1 MGEQDYWQRFWKRRL
16 SRRRVLRGALW
27 GGAGL
32 AAAAVVGCSGG
43 NESTS
48 GTPTASPGASPTA
61 RTPLASATAGT
72 PSPAGSRGGTL
83 HLMGVEAFPP
93 DTLDPHQTLFGPIY
107 SAHSA
112 VFSKVLRYENIEDGL
127 IVPDLAIAMPEM
139 PDELTYIVRLRPGVR
154 FQQPSKALGGS
165 PSAEEQAI
173 GGRELT
179 AEDVKY
185 SFERQANENSPA
197 RALFV
202 RAYQFGVI
210 ESMRVVDPLTLEI
223 RTKRPIAPFL
233 HFLANTNAFVVAK
246 EVVDKSDQMNR
257 PAAMIGT
264 GPFIWKEQ
272 IALQVM
278 RMVRNPDWFG
288 WDEPELDRPYIDG
301 YESLFIYDD
310 ASIEAAFRTKK
321 LDSAFQVSNGQ
332 WVIDLRQQ
340 EPDLISA
347 DSGFSAYVKTNFVVD
362 QAPYSDFNLRKAIH
376 LATDRRQIVDTLWQ
390 GYGRPQGPVS
400 WLLKR
405 WALPEEELLKLPGYR
420 VGTQE
425 RQEDEQEARRLYEAA
440 GSPDLKITFGDQPGY
455 VPAFAPQYK
464 RKLEEVLGAKV
475 EYKVWPYATINA
487 EKARGTVPF
496 TWEYDNGWIE
506 LDDWVYPYF
515 HSQSSANVSHV
526 SDPQLDS
533 LLDAQRAA
541 FDFEERQQLGYEIQR
556 YLLEN
561 VLAQLDYASYYM
573 LWMAWPY
580 YKNFRP
586 ASFFGNSFHLANAWL
601 DRSNPVWGSRA

>member
-1 MGEQDYWQRFWKRRL
+1 MGEYDYWQRFWRRRL

-43 NESTS
+43 NEGNAT
-48 GTPTASPGASPTA
+48 
-61 RTPLASATAGT
+61 RTPAASATATAVGLQ
-72 PSPAGSRGGTL
+72 PVGSRGGTL
-83 HLMGVEAFPP
+83 HLMGIEAFPP
-93 DTLDPHQTLFGPIY
+93 DTLDPFQTQYGPIF
-107 SAHSA
+107 SVHSS
-112 VFSKVLRYENIEDGL
+112 VFSKVLRYESIEDGV
-127 IVPDLAIAMPEM
+127 IVPDLATTMPET
-139 PDELTYIVRLRPGVR
+139 PDQLTYIVHLRPGVR
-154 FQQPSKALGGS
+154 FQQPSQALGGS

-185 SFERQANENSPA
+185 SFERQTNENSPR

-202 RAYQFGVI
+202 HANQFAVI
-210 ESMRVVDPLTLEI
+210 ESIRVVDPLTVEI
-223 RTKRPIAPFL
+223 RTKRPTAPFI
-233 HFLANTNAFVVAK
+233 HFLANTNSFIIPR
-246 EVVDKSDQMNR
+246 EVVDDTDQMNR
-257 PAAMIGT
+257 PEAMIGT

-288 WDEPELDRPYIDG
+288 WDEPELGRPYIDG

-321 LDSAFQVSNGQ
+321 LDSAFQVSNAQ
-332 WVIDLRQQ
+332 WVVDLRKE
-340 EPDLISA
+340 EPSLTSVDA
-347 DSGFSAYVKTNFVVD
+347 GFSAWVKAAFLVD
-362 QAPYSDFNLRKAIH
+362 QPPYNDLKVRKAIH
-376 LATDRRQIVDTLWQ
+376 LATDRRQIVDALWQ
-390 GYGRPQGPVS
+390 GYGLPQGPVG
-400 WLLKR
+400 WALKQ
-405 WALPEEELLKLPGYR
+405 WALPQEELLTLPGYR
-420 VGTQE
+420 VGTAE

-440 GSPDLKITFGDQPGY
+440 GSPDLFITFGDQPGY

-475 EYKVWPYATINA
+475 DYQVRSYAIMNEA
-487 EKARGTVPF
+487 NVRGEMPF
-496 TWEYDNGWIE
+496 TWRYDNGWID
-506 LDDWVYPYF
+506 LDDWVYPNF
-515 HSQSSANVSHV
+515 RSGSSANVSHV

-533 LLDAQRAA
+533 LLDAQREA
-541 FDFEERQQLGYEIQR
+541 FEFKERQELGYQIQR

-561 VLAQLDYASYYM
+561 VLAWADFASYYM
-573 LWMAWPY
+573 LWVAWPY

-586 ASFFGNSFHLANAWL
+586 SSFFGTSFHFADAWL
-601 DRSNPVWGSRA
+601 DRSDPVWGSRA

>member
-1 MGEQDYWQRFWKRRL
+1 MGELDYWRRFWRRRL

-32 AAAAVVGCSGG
+32 AAAAVVGCGG
-43 NESTS
+43 DGEKAAT
-48 GTPTASPGASPTA
+48 GTPA
-61 RTPLASATAGT
+61 ASATAAGLQ
-72 PSPAGSRGGTL
+72 PVGSRGGTL
-83 HLMGVEAFPP
+83 HLMGIEAFPP
-93 DTLDPHQTLFGPIY
+93 DTLDPHQSQYGPIY
-107 SAHSA
+107 SAHSS
-112 VFSKVLRYENIEDGL
+112 VFSKVLRYESIEDGVR
-127 IVPDLAIAMPEM
+127 VPDLASTMPEM
-139 PDELTYIVRLRPGVR
+139 PDQLTYIVHLRPGVR
-154 FQQPSKALGGS
+154 FQEPSKVLGGS

-185 SFERQANENSPA
+185 SFERQVNPNSPRRVLFA
-197 RALFV
+197 RA
-202 RAYQFGVI
+202 AQFAVI

-223 RTKRPIAPFL
+223 RTKRPTAPFL
-233 HFLANTNAFVVAK
+233 HFMANTNAFIIPR
-246 EVVDKSDQMNR
+246 EVVDDTDQMNR
-257 PAAMIGT
+257 PEAMIGT

-321 LDSAFQVSNGQ
+321 LDSAFQNSNAQ
-332 WVIDLRQQ
+332 WVTDLRQQ
-340 EPDLISA
+340 EPGLTGA
-347 DSGFSAYVKTNFVVD
+347 DTGFSAWVKVSFVTD
-362 QAPYSDFNLRKAIH
+362 QPPYNDLRVRKAIH
-376 LATDRRQIVDTLWQ
+376 LASDRRQMVDALWQ
-390 GYGRPQGPVS
+390 GYARVQGPVS
-400 WLLKR
+400 WVLKQ

-425 RQEDEQEARRLYEAA
+425 RQEDELEARRLYEAA
-440 GSPDLKITFGDQPGY
+440 GSPDLFITFSDQPGY
-455 VPAFAPQYK
+455 VPQFAPQYK

-475 EYKVWPYATINA
+475 EYQVRSYVIIN
-487 EKARGTVPF
+487 EGLLRGTIPF
-496 TWEYDNGWIE
+496 AWDYDNGWID

-515 HSQSSANVSHV
+515 HSTSPSNVSRV
-526 SDPQLDS
+526 SDAQLDS
-533 LLDAQRAA
+533 LLDAQREA
-541 FDFEERQQLGYEIQR
+541 FDAKERQELGYQIQR

-561 VLAQLDYASYYM
+561 VLARLDFASYYM
-573 LWMAWPY
+573 LWVAWPY

-601 DRSNPVWGSRA
+601 DQSDPVFGSRA